1 MITIIIPIHPQEKL
15 EIIYKCLNEIE
26 KNYSD
31 LKNIDEVI
39 LVSCIDKNVDIL
51 KYKFKI
57 NIIVKKELN
66 TRSNTMNYGFDLSK
80 SNINC
85 FLHVDTFLPNHYD
98 ILIINKL
105 KQVDFCFFELK
116 FDDNHFLFR
125 GIEYSVNSYRCF
137 PYGDQCFCVN
147 RNFHLKYGKFPD
159 IPVMEDF
166 AYIENIPKEN
176 RKNVISGHHA
186 LTSARRYKC
195 KNGFTYKSI
204 TKNVLNNK
212 KLIKMY
218 QNNHDIIELS
228 KIYYKNELLGTSY
241 YE

>member
-1 MITIIIPIHPQEKL
+1 MITIIIPIHPL
-15 EIIYKCLNEIE
+15 EEENTIYKCLNEIE

-31 LKNIDEVI
+31 SKNIDEI
-39 LVSCIDKNVDIL
+39 IIVSSIDKNL
-51 KYKFKI
+51 NMSKYKFKSK
-57 NIIVKKELN
+57 IIVKKEIN
-66 TRSNTMNYGFDLSK
+66 TRSKTMNYGFDLSK

-85 FLHVDTFLPNHYD
+85 FLHVDTFLPHHFD

-116 FDDNHFLFR
+116 FDDKHILFR

-147 RNFHLKYGKFPD
+147 KDFHLKYGKFPD

-166 AYIENIPKEN
+166 AYIEKIPKEN
-176 RKNVISGHHA
+176 RKNVISGQHA
-186 LTSARRYKC
+186 LTSARRYKS
-195 KNGFTYKSI
+195 KDGFTYKSI

-212 KLIKMY
+212 RLIKMY